1 MAVQDFEKVR
11 ESLLPLVERMVVD
24 DYAAVFSDLSMPNAY
39 RWIRYE
45 DPDPIGRLHW
55 ATRRLHEESK
65 GENPADAE
73 QLEQALAVART
84 LGYRD

>member
-24 DYAAVFSDLSMPNAY
+24 DYAAVFNDPSRPNAY

-55 ATRRLHEESK
+55 ATRRLDEES
-65 GENPADAE
+65 GGRSPVDDEP
-73 QLEQALAVART
+73 LEQALAVART